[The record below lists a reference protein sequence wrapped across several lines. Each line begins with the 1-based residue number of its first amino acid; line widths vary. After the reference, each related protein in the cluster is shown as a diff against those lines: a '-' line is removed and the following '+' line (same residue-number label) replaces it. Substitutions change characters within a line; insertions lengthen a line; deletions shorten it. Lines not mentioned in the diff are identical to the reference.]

1 MEEDR
6 SGLLKRVLYGNY
18 ITAAIRI
25 VMGSLLVFS
34 GFFKVLDIE
43 SFGNV
48 IAMYDLAPPWSI
60 PYAAFTLPVLEIAIG
75 MFIAL
80 GIRIQASSLI
90 AAVLMV
96 FFAVIIAI
104 SVARGQTFEC
114 GCFELNRLGIGIDE
128 RVSLSLVARDIV
140 FAALYLLIMTAK
152 NNMLSLER
160 VLERLRLRYL

>member
-6 SGLLKRVLYGNY
+6 SGMLKRILYGNY
-18 ITAAIRI
+18 ITAVIRI
-25 VMGSLLVFS
+25 FMGCLLVFS

-48 IAMYDLAPPWSI
+48 IGMYDLAPQWAI
-60 PYAAFTLPVLEIAIG
+60 PYAAFTLPVLEIIIG

-80 GIRIQASSLI
+80 GVRIQASSLL
-90 AAVLMV
+90 AAGLMFV
-96 FFAVIIAI
+96 FAGIIAI

-128 RVSLSLVARDIV
+128 RVSMSLVARDLV
-140 FAALYLLIMTAK
+140 FAALYLVIMTAK
-152 NNMLSLER
+152 NNLLSLER
-160 VLERLRLRYL
+160 VFERLRLRYL